1 MPKRQLRRVYD
12 ATTYT
17 LYESVNAAAKALN
30 IDANNIRKVL
40 NGKRSSAG
48 GHNFIDAKSLTK
60 QTLRRKAN
68 KLNASLTQAQFVRQ
82 ARQRGEDPEI
92 LLLRSELKSIV
103 KDANKKLRALEKSRL
118 TEFVSVANEVKNFSE
133 VLGSVNRKI
142 VNEMGESINIK
153 LLNGST
159 KNIERFNKAELYSYV
174 QSLKR
179 KVNQKSF
186 NVAYAREEAA
196 GFGEFLTMNLNT
208 AKKYRK
214 IIPYFYEALNVSG
227 GHRLS
232 TNEIIDKTIDMMEK
246 GETPDYIISWLE
258 TEIAYQNI
266 QDSVFEIFD
275 LSRNKWEALNSV
287 PELKDNI
294 IKMLKIEQLHPES
307 PTIKS
312 NNDIIASMLEN
323 LPTYNYIGDT
333 RLTNLKLKLDETIEG
348 YEQIYGS
355 DLTKEL
361 DNLTTYVDVL
371 KFY

>member
-1 MPKRQLRRVYD
+1 MTKRPVYD

-30 IDANNIRKVL
+30 VDADNIRKVL
-40 NGKRSSAG
+40 NGKRPSAG

-68 KLNASLTQAQFVRQ
+68 KLNASLTPAQFARQ
-82 ARQRGEDPEI
+82 ARQRGEDPELLI
-92 LLLRSELKSIV
+92 LRNELKSII
-103 KDANKKLRALEKSRL
+103 KSANKKLRDLEKARL
-118 TEFVSVANEVKNFSE
+118 TEFSSTANTVANFSE
-133 VLGSVNRKI
+133 VLGSVKRKL
-142 VNEMGESINIK
+142 VNEIGEKISIN
-153 LLNGST
+153 LLNGSN
-159 KNIERFNKAELYSYV
+159 KNIEKFNKAELYAYV

-179 KVNQKSF
+179 QVNMKNF
-186 NVAYAREEAA
+186 NVNYAREEAA
-196 GFGEFLTMNLNT
+196 GFGEFLSMNLDF

-214 IIPYFYEALNVSG
+214 IMPYFYEALNVTG

-232 TNEIIDKTIDMMEK
+232 TNEIIDKTIDMMEH
-246 GETPDYIISWLE
+246 GETPKYIISWLE

-266 QDSVFEIFD
+266 QDSIFEIFA
-275 LSRNKWEALNSV
+275 LSRDKWEALNSV
-287 PELKDNI
+287 PELKDSI

-312 NNDIIASMLEN
+312 NNDIIADILEHI
-323 LPTYNYIGDT
+323 PTYKYIGDK

-348 YEQIYGS
+348 YEQIYGP

-361 DNLTTYVDVL
+361 DKLTTYVDVL
-371 KFY
+371 NFY